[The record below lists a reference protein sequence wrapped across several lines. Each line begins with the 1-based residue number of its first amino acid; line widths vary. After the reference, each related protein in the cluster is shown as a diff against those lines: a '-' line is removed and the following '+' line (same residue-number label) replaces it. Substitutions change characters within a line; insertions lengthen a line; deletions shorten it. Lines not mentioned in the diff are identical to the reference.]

1 MLPYILLGDN
11 NLNACASFEQELEK
25 QVAYAAVKTV
35 EDGQT
40 LLDFL
45 AGRSWKDLPSM
56 ILINYDLPGMK
67 ASDIL
72 RELLTDA
79 RYTDIP
85 KLVWGPSADC
95 EEEVSKCKQLGASLY
110 LKKPDAAFEL
120 EGVVRQIDTILKSE
134 LSIV

>member
-11 NLNACASFEQELEK
+11 NLTDNVCFEQELEK

-35 EDGQT
+35 EDGLT

-45 AGRSWKDLPSM
+45 NKRSWKELPSM
-56 ILINYDLPGMK
+56 ILINYEIPGMK

-72 RELLTDA
+72 RELLMDV
-79 RYTDIP
+79 RYADIP
-85 KLVWGPSADC
+85 KIVWGPAPDC
-95 EEEVSKCKQLGASLY
+95 PEVAKCRELGATYSF
-110 LKKPDAAFEL
+110 KKPDAGFEL
-120 EGVVRQIDTILKSE
+120 EGVVRQIDVILKSE

>member
-11 NLNACASFEQELEK
+11 NLNDNVSFEQELEK

-40 LLDFL
+40 LLNFL
-45 AGRSWKDLPSM
+45 SARSWKELPSM

-72 RELLTDA
+72 CTLLEDP
-79 RYTDIP
+79 RYADIP
-85 KLVWGPSADC
+85 KLIWGPSGDC
-95 EEEVSKCKQLGASLY
+95 EEVTKCKDLGASLY
-110 LKKPDAAFEL
+110 LKKPDAVFEL
-120 EGVVRQIDTILKSE
+120 EAVVRQIDSILKTE